1 MLAQLTALKA
11 SQKPDE
17 QPQEENLSKKFN
29 VVATDRLTKLMTK
42 KLKQDVN
49 IEYKQAKQFM
59 RKNQEGF
66 IALDDLLVYETKKL
80 KRALENKP
88 RKR

>member
-1 MLAQLTALKA
+1 M
-11 SQKPDE
+11 
-17 QPQEENLSKKFN
+17 SKKFN

-80 KRALENKP
+80 KERLAE
-88 RKR
+88 